1 MRAFVMV
8 SVNMRRHM
16 EPEPEFPASPPKH
29 GALFAIISI
38 IAWINPQCGTNV
50 MILFIGSQLVFS
62 NFDFDIQQC
71 SQYPE
76 KNVPPTTF
84 SLLKVS
90 HTFKAVS

>member
-16 EPEPEFPASPPKH
+16 EEPEFPASPPKH

-71 SQYPE
+71 SQYSE
-76 KNVPPTTF
+76 KKVPPTTF
-84 SLLKVS
+84 SLLRQYHKEMYE
-90 HTFKAVS
+90 